1 MAAIWWVTTIG
12 FVLCLGF
19 VGGTFFH
26 FLRESLYSEDCR
38 KSRLKRSENDSYYN

>member
-19 VGGTFFH
+19 MGGIFFH
-26 FLRESLYSEDCR
+26 FLRESLSNEDSTR
-38 KSRLKRSENDSYYN
+38 IDKIDSDKDSI